1 MKFLCSFYQNKL
13 NLFDLLKNID
23 EISKMPVSIKV
34 PDYSTLL
41 TLLNQLDTEK
51 SDFKNQEHDAKSS
64 YDMKKTMNS
73 DPKEK
78 TPAADIPTKEIPNKK
93 PQKQQRQ
100 VFNQIFHETTT

>member
-1 MKFLCSFYQNKL
+1 MNCKFCNS
-13 NLFDLLKNID
+13 NL
-23 EISKMPVSIKV
+23 ISVINFGKMPIANAF
-34 PDYSTLL
+34 L
-41 TLLNQLDTEK
+41 EK